1 MGRKGGSYEGRRK
14 GKGGGG
20 GSSGTGQKGGQKGN
34 RGKSFPNNHRLHKH
48 DRHTIDNYFGEHG
61 ICQEINEKMNKDSG
75 LEGLKLR
82 MWDFNQCDPK
92 RCTGARLARRGVF
105 KSMPLRQPFKGLV
118 LSPNGKISLSPA
130 DSEILEEYGLS
141 VIDCS
146 WARLAEIPF
155 RQMRAGH
162 HRLLPFLVA
171 ANTVNY
177 GKPSKL
183 SCAEAAAATL
193 YICGRVDGAK
203 SLMSEFGWGSEFI
216 KLNKELLELYRTAK
230 DASEVIE
237 RQNKWLANAE
247 SNSSSVAI
255 YKRRKAK
262 YWEDDS
268 DEDEEDEYSE
278 DGNKINTD
286 EAATGNALSDLPPIY
301 DEYDYETEEELELDS
316 FGNIIEKR
324 KDNDNDEKG
333 ADEYYYES
341 EEELKLDSFG
351 NIIENGKQD
360 GTSKNSANEE
370 EEDAFDFNDMKVVSQ
385 QL

>member
-1 MGRKGGSYEGRRK
+1 MGKKGGEFEGRRK

-20 GSSGTGQKGGQKGN
+20 GSGESRLKGN
-34 RGKSFPNNHRLHKH
+34 RGKSSSNNRLHKH
-48 DRHTIDNYFGEHG
+48 DRYTVDNFFGEDG
-61 ICQEINEKMNKDSG
+61 ICQEVNPKMNEDTG
-75 LEGLKLR
+75 LMGLKLR
-82 MWDFNQCDPK
+82 MWDFSQCDPK
-92 RCTGARLARRGVF
+92 RCTGARLARRGIF

-130 DSEILEEYGLS
+130 DSDILEQYGLS

-171 ANTVNY
+171 ANPVNY

-230 DASEVIE
+230 DADEVIE

-247 SNSSSVAI
+247 ADSRSVAI
-255 YKRRKAK
+255 HERRKAK
-262 YWEDDS
+262 YWEDES
-268 DEDEEDEYSE
+268 DEDEDDDDYEND
-278 DGNKINTD
+278 NKTNRDKTT
-286 EAATGNALSDLPPIY
+286 TGNDLSNLPPIY
-301 DEYDYETEEELELDS
+301 DEYDYETGEEKELDSFGNIIEKEKDVDNKEKNADEYYYESEEELELDS
-316 FGNIIEKR
+316 FGNIIEKGDEDKVS
-324 KDNDNDEKG
+324 KDG
-333 ADEYYYES
+333 A
-341 EEELKLDSFG
+341 
-351 NIIENGKQD
+351 NG
-360 GTSKNSANEE
+360 
-370 EEDAFDFNDMKVVSQ
+370 EEDAFNFNEMKAVSQ